1 MKLQQLKYLCEVVER
16 GFNITEAAAA
26 LSTSQPGIS
35 KQIRILERQ
44 LGVDILMRSG
54 NRIIGT
60 TEAGA
65 EIVNSARRVLA
76 ESLRLEEVAREFTHR
91 SSGQLTVATTHLH
104 VRYSLLPVIK
114 VFFE

>member
-1 MKLQQLKYLCEVVER
+1 
-16 GFNITEAAAA
+16 
-26 LSTSQPGIS
+26 
-35 KQIRILERQ
+35 
-44 LGVDILMRSG
+44 MRSG
-54 NRIIGT
+54 NRIIGM
-60 TEAGA
+60 TEAGT

-76 ESLRLEEVAREFTHR
+76 DSLRLEEVAREFTHR